1 MQCICRC
8 SAWATPSKAKISLKT
23 HRDTASRFGSR
34 IIIRYAKA
42 FFVSLGFE
50 RNLKSKRL
58 RGSAPRLTCF
68 LSLAEEKSL
77 LKKTGFV
84 PRLFHCHAGH
94 RSGIAF
100 LGADSPFVI
109 LTLIGGGKD
118 PVTCPYCIVTLY
130 SFQPVYFAVSRIS
143 LAFWTRSAVGVCVSF
158 SA

>member
-1 MQCICRC
+1 MLCICQC
-8 SAWATPSKAKISLKT
+8 SRWATPLKAKISLKT

-68 LSLAEEKSL
+68 LALAEEKSL
-77 LKKTGFV
+77 QKKTGFV

-94 RSGIAF
+94 RSGITF
-100 LGADSPFVI
+100 FGTDSPFVI
-109 LTLIGGGKD
+109 LTLIEGKD
-118 PVTCPYCIVTLY
+118 PVTCPYCIVTSY
-130 SFQPVYFAVSRIS
+130 SFQPLYFAVSRIS
-143 LAFWTRSAVGVCVSF
+143 LALATRSAVGVCVSF